1 MNIQKVSPLDS
12 KPNPSTIYCA
22 SSSEY
27 VIRGKENYTV
37 QPKRKDR
44 RVLIRPSS
52 SQCRPS
58 ELLDLN

>member
-27 VIRGKENYTV
+27 VIRGKENY
-37 QPKRKDR
+37 
-44 RVLIRPSS
+44 
-52 SQCRPS
+52 SQNGKTA
-58 ELLDLN
+58 EF